1 MRTSSVAVVKR
12 ISTRDCRESMQGSK
26 IRAIDVDLEHR
37 ALSRAA
43 ALRRRSI
50 QGVVRQN
57 QTGKRKSSVAVG
69 TNTVRINANR
79 RETMQV
85 RKPGA
90 IGVDCEH
97 RAVGRTAALMSG
109 PIQRVARS
117 NQAGRRTGSVAAS
130 KTMQG
135 REV

>member
-1 MRTSSVAVVKR
+1 MRTGSVAVVKR

-57 QTGKRKSSVAVG
+57 QTG
-69 TNTVRINANR
+69 
-79 RETMQV
+79 
-85 RKPGA
+85 
-90 IGVDCEH
+90 
-97 RAVGRTAALMSG
+97 
-109 PIQRVARS
+109 
-117 NQAGRRTGSVAAS
+117 RRTGSVAAS

-135 REV
+135 REVLRRQSASRYQAQTGYQRGQEEQVFDTSLHWLVFNARVHWLMDLLRVCAKISTEPEA